1 MTTTHASTMT
11 MSLGAPSSAAT
22 AAALAAEDARLS
34 AELGELRMLRSAREL
49 PARDAEMLAG
59 DAAARSERA
68 RARILAV
75 GGIPSA
81 TTHDLATWAAGI
93 EVGDDDADG
102 EVLDELGWARGELA
116 QAGLL

>member
-1 MTTTHASTMT
+1 MTTTGHSTIMT
-11 MSLGAPSSAAT
+11 LGATSSA
-22 AAALAAEDARLS
+22 AAALAAEDARLA

-49 PARDAEMLAG
+49 PARDAAMLAG

-81 TTHDLATWAAGI
+81 TTYDLATWAAGI
-93 EVGDDDADG
+93 EVGDDDADA

-116 QAGLL
+116 AAGLL